1 MKISKRLQ
9 LLTVKFVIC
18 IFLLLLLSEKYLK
31 IQFLILSKNYN
42 TTLCLNQ
49 SYIQTYQIFEIYLL

>member
-1 MKISKRLQ
+1 MKISKRFQ
-9 LLTVKFVIC
+9 LLTVKFLIC